1 MTDKLRELNETYYE
15 LYGRLYENGEQLTK
29 EQRDSIAAKL
39 LAEYESEYEV
49 LRLKAEIARARE
61 LYELR
66 LKSAELIPRTWRVLH
81 IFRRKYNRAAIQ
93 SGAEVAAEVER
104 YFAGREAALYAAEEA
119 AEQAQEDST
128 AGAEETAQEPR
139 ETAEQGTEQA
149 QEAPAGGSAAGA
161 EETAEQDKDAAQGAG
176 EADLSEK
183 TVGAGAETDG
193 GECERFTAA
202 PTADGDDNVPTGESG
217 ATKE

>member
-49 LRLKAEIARARE
+49 LRLKEEIARARE

-119 AEQAQEDST
+119 AEQAQE
-128 AGAEETAQEPR
+128 
-139 ETAEQGTEQA
+139 
-149 QEAPAGGSAAGA
+149 APAGGSAAGA
-161 EETAEQDKDAAQGAG
+161 EETAEQDKDAEQGAG
-176 EADLSEK
+176 EADLLEK
-183 TVGAGAETDG
+183 TVGAGAETDD

>member
-49 LRLKAEIARARE
+49 LRLKEEIARARE

-149 QEAPAGGSAAGA
+149 QEASAGGSAAGA
-161 EETAEQDKDAAQGAG
+161 EETAEQDKDAEQGAG
-176 EADLSEK
+176 EADLLEK
-183 TVGAGAETDG
+183 TVGAGAETDDG
-193 GECERFTAA
+193 VCERFTAA
-202 PTADGDDNVPTGESG
+202 PTADGDDNAPTGESG

>member
-49 LRLKAEIARARE
+49 LRLKEEIARARE

-119 AEQAQEDST
+119 AEQAQE
-128 AGAEETAQEPR
+128 
-139 ETAEQGTEQA
+139 
-149 QEAPAGGSAAGA
+149 APAGGSAAGA
-161 EETAEQDKDAAQGAG
+161 EETAEQDKDAEQGAG

-183 TVGAGAETDG
+183 TVGAGTETDG
-193 GECERFTAA
+193 GECERYTAA
-202 PTADGDDNVPTGESG
+202 PTADGGVNVPTEEGG

>member
-49 LRLKAEIARARE
+49 LRLKEEIARARE

-104 YFAGREAALYAAEEA
+104 YFARREAALYAAEEA
-119 AEQAQEDST
+119 AEQAQEGST
-128 AGAEETAQEPR
+128 AGAEETAQESR
-139 ETAEQGTEQA
+139 EAAEQGAEQA
-149 QEAPAGGSAAGA
+149 QEGSAAGA
-161 EETAEQDKDAAQGAG
+161 DETAEQDKDAEQGAG

>member
-49 LRLKAEIARARE
+49 LRLKEEIARARE

-119 AEQAQEDST
+119 AEQAQEGST
-128 AGAEETAQEPR
+128 AGAEETAQESR
-139 ETAEQGTEQA
+139 ETAEQGAEQA
-149 QEAPAGGSAAGA
+149 QEGSAEGA
-161 EETAEQDKDAAQGAG
+161 EETAEQDKDAEQGAG

-183 TVGAGAETDG
+183 TVGAGTETDG
-193 GECERFTAA
+193 GECERYTAA

>member
-39 LAEYESEYEV
+39 LEEYESEYEV
-49 LRLKAEIARARE
+49 LRLKKEIARARE

-119 AEQAQEDST
+119 AEQAQE
-128 AGAEETAQEPR
+128 
-139 ETAEQGTEQA
+139 
-149 QEAPAGGSAAGA
+149 GSAAGA
-161 EETAEQDKDAAQGAG
+161 DETAEQDKDAEQGAG

>member
-49 LRLKAEIARARE
+49 LRLKEEIARARE

-104 YFAGREAALYAAEEA
+104 YFAGREAALYAAEHWGWKVIRCCDGSDPYPPEQIHQAVLAEVEA
-119 AEQAQEDST
+119 WLRRQHPAES
-128 AGAEETAQEPR
+128 
-139 ETAEQGTEQA
+139 
-149 QEAPAGGSAAGA
+149 
-161 EETAEQDKDAAQGAG
+161 
-176 EADLSEK
+176 
-183 TVGAGAETDG
+183 DG
-193 GECERFTAA
+193 F
-202 PTADGDDNVPTGESG
+202 
-217 ATKE
+217 

>member
-49 LRLKAEIARARE
+49 LRLKEEIARARE

-119 AEQAQEDST
+119 AEQAQE
-128 AGAEETAQEPR
+128 
-139 ETAEQGTEQA
+139 
-149 QEAPAGGSAAGA
+149 APAGGSAAGA
-161 EETAEQDKDAAQGAG
+161 EETAEQDKDAEQGAG

-183 TVGAGAETDG
+183 TVGAGTETDG
-193 GECERFTAA
+193 GECERYTAA

>member
-49 LRLKAEIARARE
+49 LRLKEEIARARE

-104 YFAGREAALYAAEEA
+104 YFAGREAALYAAE
-119 AEQAQEDST
+119 
-128 AGAEETAQEPR
+128 GAEETAQEPR
-139 ETAEQGTEQA
+139 ETAEQGAEQA
-149 QEAPAGGSAAGA
+149 QEGSTAGA
-161 EETAEQDKDAAQGAG
+161 DETAEQDKDAEQGAG
-176 EADLSEK
+176 EADILEK
-183 TVGAGAETDG
+183 TVGAGTETDG
-193 GECERFTAA
+193 GECERYTAA

>member
-15 LYGRLYENGEQLTK
+15 LYGRLYENCEQLTK

-49 LRLKAEIARARE
+49 LRLKEEIARARE

-119 AEQAQEDST
+119 AEQAQEAPAGGS
-128 AGAEETAQEPR
+128 AEGAEETAQEPR
-139 ETAEQGTEQA
+139 ETAEQGAEQT
-149 QEAPAGGSAAGA
+149 QEGSTAGA
-161 EETAEQDKDAAQGAG
+161 DETAEQDKDAEQGAG

-183 TVGAGAETDG
+183 TVGAGTETDG
-193 GECERFTAA
+193 GECERYTAA